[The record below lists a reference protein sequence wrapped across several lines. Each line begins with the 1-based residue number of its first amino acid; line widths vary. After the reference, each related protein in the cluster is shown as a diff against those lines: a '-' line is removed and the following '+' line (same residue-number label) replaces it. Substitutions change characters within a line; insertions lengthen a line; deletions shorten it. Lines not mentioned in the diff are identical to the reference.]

1 MKAVDLKEKLSLFSD
16 TWSPKIIADMDDYH
30 IKLAKLEG
38 DFVFHAHDDQDELF
52 IVLEGRLRMDFRDCQ
67 QWVEEG
73 QMIVVPKGVEHKPY
87 APDGCSVMFI
97 GKADT
102 DHTGGVDDP
111 RRKETFEK
119 I

>member
-1 MKAVDLKEKLSLFSD
+1 MKAIDLKDKLSLFSD

-38 DFVFHAHDDQDELF
+38 DFVFHAHDDQDEMF
-52 IVLEGRLRMDFRDCQ
+52 IVLDGRLRMDFQDSQ

-87 APDGCSVMFI
+87 APDGCSVMVI
-97 GKADT
+97 GKANT
-102 DHTGGVDDP
+102 DHTGGVADP